1 MFKSVVDRV
10 AGVLMTVYI
19 TNYFGVWGSA
29 EDSERLLKS
38 MSESVG
44 AMIKWMASEDD
55 PNLNAADVYNR
66 GVKKSFLFII
76 QLPEHITSTY
86 TSVTNEAKQ
95 INLEMSKIFR
105 TLSQPQ
111 EFSRYLDM
119 LEGRLLTSKSLTS
132 IKEAE
137 EMQHLAQEEQALKE
151 QALKE
156 QAQALT
162 KAEEKKFSLM
172 NLSNWSMWQFWKNQ
186 MGASLMQKSK

>member
-10 AGVLMTVYI
+10 AAVSMTVYL

-44 AMIKWMASEDD
+44 SMIKWMASEDD

-76 QLPEHITSTY
+76 QLPEHIASTY
-86 TSVTNEAKQ
+86 TSVTNETKQ
-95 INLEMSKIFR
+95 INLEMSKLFR
-105 TLSQPQ
+105 NLSQPQ

-137 EMQHLAQEEQALKE
+137 QMQRLAQEEQALKE
-151 QALKE
+151 QALTE
-156 QAQALT
+156 
-162 KAEEKKFSLM
+162 AEEKKSSLM
-172 NLSNWSMWQFWKNQ
+172 NLSNWSRWQFWKNQ